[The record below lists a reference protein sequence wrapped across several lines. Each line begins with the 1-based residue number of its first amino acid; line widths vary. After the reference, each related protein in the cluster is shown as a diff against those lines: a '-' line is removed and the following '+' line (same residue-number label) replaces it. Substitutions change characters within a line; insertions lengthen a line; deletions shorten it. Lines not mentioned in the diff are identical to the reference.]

1 MIHNYKITSN
11 QSGAIKKAA
20 LFCLIAAFVVLTTLI
35 STAFAQ
41 NGASTPNAGSK
52 PSTVLPADLPVQMS
66 AERLSYNYQTNT
78 YTARGNVSLS
88 QGGTRLRADS
98 IVYEAN
104 TGALTA
110 MGGVIVR
117 SGADVIEAEKVTI
130 NLNAST
136 GVLLNGK
143 LLLSRHNVYL
153 EGKKLEKKGDANYRV
168 EEGSFTTCD
177 GATPDW
183 RITGKDLDVTL
194 EGYGVLKHGFFYIK
208 DVPVFYLP
216 WLMYPAKRQRQ
227 SGFLMPQMANSSI
240 RGFDFR
246 LPLFLDISPSVDMT
260 ITPRLCTKRA
270 AQAALEFRYF
280 PAENLRG
287 RFYGEYTYDWKY
299 GPEYDP
305 ASHRF
310 YVTWRHDQEFLN
322 FLRLKAN
329 ANWVSDR
336 NYFEFWGSRF
346 DKRLRVRYLESNA
359 ILYSQTNNFLLQT
372 EARHFDNLDVPDNAV
387 TVQNAPILT
396 GTLFA
401 RQAPYTPFFVNS
413 SIVYDNYHAPLMN
426 QEWLGSRLQWDSR
439 LALPISLGPYLK
451 FEPSMTYFAKA
462 YAADYYENN
471 KSVSSV
477 NAIRTDLYQ
486 INTDV
491 FTDLSSVY
499 SGSALGFQRIKH
511 NIRPR
516 VVWTY
521 RPFRSSQKYP
531 AFDDS
536 DRMDQVSLL
545 TAELRQSWTGRLG
558 PNDYMDFASFSIS
571 QGYDFNNSRS
581 PVDPLG
587 QSALTKYNLTNMQ
600 AELSIKPHSLLDL
613 RAQAEYDP
621 VMNRARSYSVNLG
634 VMDHRGDTFQIL
646 HQFAEDERNEDLN
659 RQTNLNVQLK
669 VTSALDIFF
678 ENQYSHQFNF
688 AYFTSVGLNYHPQCW
703 SVLLKYSETRE
714 QDPITQRI
722 KDPDQ
727 TVFMTVSLYGLGQVY
742 RFSRDWSE
750 LLGAPIESSDVQAF

>member
-1 MIHNYKITSN
+1 MINER
-11 QSGAIKKAA
+11 KKAYTDQCTAKAFHA
-20 LFCLIAAFVVLTTLI
+20 LFLALLMTLVFTP
-35 STAFAQ
+35 SRVSHAQ
-41 NGASTPNAGSK
+41 TPNSNGSGK
-52 PSTVLPADLPVQMS
+52 SATILPADLPVQMT
-66 AERLSYNYQTNT
+66 AERLSFNYQTNT

-130 NLNAST
+130 NLNSST
-136 GVLLNGK
+136 GVLFNSK

-153 EGKKLEKKGDANYRV
+153 EGKKLEKKGDADYRV

-194 EGYGVLKHGFFYIK
+194 EGYGVLKHGFFYVRDI
-208 DVPVFYLP
+208 PVFYLP

-227 SGFLMPQMANSSI
+227 SGFLMPQMANSSL
-240 RGFDFR
+240 RGFDVK
-246 LPLFLDISPSVDMT
+246 LPLFLDISPSVDAT
-260 ITPRLCTKRA
+260 ITPRICTSRA
-270 AQAALEFRYF
+270 AQAGLEFRYF
-280 PAENLRG
+280 PWEDLKG

-299 GPEYDP
+299 GPETDP
-305 ASHRF
+305 GSHRF
-310 YVTWRHDQEFLN
+310 FITWRHDQEFLS

-336 NYFEFWGSRF
+336 NYFELWGSRF
-346 DKRLRVRYLESNA
+346 DKRLRIRYLESNA
-359 ILYSQTNNFLLQT
+359 ILYSQSNNFLVQA
-372 EARHFDNLDVPDNAV
+372 EARHFDNLDLPDNAL
-387 TVQNAPILT
+387 TVQNVPILT

-401 RQAPYTPFFVNS
+401 RKVPYVPLYVNS
-413 SIVYDNYHAPLMN
+413 SLVYDNFHSPVMN

-439 LALPISLGPYLK
+439 LSVPVSFGPYLK

-462 YAADYYENN
+462 YAADFYDQNI
-471 KSVSSV
+471 SVSSV
-477 NAIRTDLYQ
+477 NALRSDLYQ

-491 FTDLSSVY
+491 FTDISSVY

-516 VVWTY
+516 IVWTY
-521 RPFRSSQKYP
+521 RPFRSAHKYP
-531 AFDDS
+531 VFDDS
-536 DRMDQVSLL
+536 DRMDQVSLI
-545 TAELRQSWTGRLG
+545 TAEIRQAWTGRLG
-558 PNDYMDFASFSIS
+558 PGQYMDFASFSLS
-571 QGYDFNNSRS
+571 QGYDFNNTRT
-581 PVDPLG
+581 PMDPLG
-587 QSALTKYNLTNMQ
+587 QSSITKSHLTNMQ

-613 RAQAEYDP
+613 KAQAEYDP

-646 HQFAEDERNEDLN
+646 HQFAEDDRNEDLN
-659 RQTNLNVQLK
+659 RQTNLNVQVK
-669 VTSALDIFF
+669 VTSALDVFF

-714 QDPITQRI
+714 QDPITQKIR
-722 KDPDQ
+722 DPDQ

-742 RFSRDWSE
+742 RFSKDWSE
-750 LLGAPIESSDVQAF
+750 LLGAPAESSDTQAF

>member
-1 MIHNYKITSN
+1 MNNPRIAPVLISKPRSVFTGWLYCLVLALLFITTP
-11 QSGAIKKAA
+11 AKAA
-20 LFCLIAAFVVLTTLI
+20 QNNNS
-35 STAFAQ
+35 STSGKSA
-41 NGASTPNAGSK
+41 TI
-52 PSTVLPADLPVQMS
+52 LPADLPVQMS
-66 AERLSYNYQTNT
+66 AERLSFNYQTNT
-78 YTARGNVSLS
+78 YTARGNVTLS
-88 QGGTRLRADS
+88 QGATRLRADS

-117 SGADVIEAEKVTI
+117 SGSDIIEAEKVTI

-194 EGYGVLKHGFFYIK
+194 EGYGVLKHGFFYIR
-208 DVPVFYLP
+208 DIPVFYLP

-240 RGFDFR
+240 RGFDVR
-246 LPLFLDISPSVDMT
+246 LPFFLDISPSIDAT
-260 ITPRLCTKRA
+260 ITPRLCTNRA
-270 AQAALEFRYF
+270 AQAGFEFRYF
-280 PAENLRG
+280 PTEDLRG
-287 RFYGEYTYDWKY
+287 RFYSEYTYDWKY
-299 GPEYDP
+299 GPESDP
-305 ASHRF
+305 RSHRF
-310 YVTWRHDQEFLN
+310 YVTWRHDQEFLSA
-322 FLRLKAN
+322 LRLKAN

-359 ILYSQTNNFLLQT
+359 ILYSQSNNWLLQA
-372 EARHFDNLDVPDNAV
+372 EARHFDNLDLPDNAL
-387 TVQNAPILT
+387 TVQNVPILT

-401 RQAPYTPFFVNS
+401 RQVPYTPFFVNS
-413 SIVYDNYHAPLMN
+413 SLVYDNFHAPIMD
-426 QEWLGSRLQWDSR
+426 QEWLGSRLRWDSR
-439 LALPISLGPYLK
+439 LALPISFGPYLK

-462 YAADYYENN
+462 YAADYYEHNR
-471 KSVSSV
+471 SISSV

-516 VVWTY
+516 LVWTF
-521 RPFRSSQKYP
+521 RPFRSSQTYP
-531 AFDDS
+531 VFDDS
-536 DRMDQVSLL
+536 DRMDQVSLI
-545 TAELRQSWTGRLG
+545 TAELRQAWTGRLG
-558 PNDYMDFASFSIS
+558 PNDYMDFASLSIS
-571 QGYDFNNSRS
+571 QGYDFTNTRA
-581 PVDPLG
+581 PIDTLG
-587 QSALTKYNLTNMQ
+587 QSYINKSHLTNMQ

-621 VMNRARSYSVNLG
+621 VMNRARSYSLNLG

-646 HQFAEDERNEDLN
+646 HQFAEDDRNEDLN
-659 RQTNLNVQLK
+659 RQTNLNVQVK
-669 VTSALDIFF
+669 VTSALDVFF

-688 AYFTSVGLNYHPQCW
+688 AYFTSVGINYHPQCW

-714 QDPITQRI
+714 QDPVTQKIRE
-722 KDPDQ
+722 PDQ

-742 RFSRDWSE
+742 RFSKDWSE
-750 LLGAPIESSDVQAF
+750 LLGAPTESSDSQAF

>member
-1 MIHNYKITSN
+1 
-11 QSGAIKKAA
+11 
-20 LFCLIAAFVVLTTLI
+20 
-35 STAFAQ
+35 
-41 NGASTPNAGSK
+41 
-52 PSTVLPADLPVQMS
+52 
-66 AERLSYNYQTNT
+66 
-78 YTARGNVSLS
+78 
-88 QGGTRLRADS
+88 
-98 IVYEAN
+98 
-104 TGALTA
+104 
-110 MGGVIVR
+110 
-117 SGADVIEAEKVTI
+117 
-130 NLNAST
+130 
-136 GVLLNGK
+136 
-143 LLLSRHNVYL
+143 
-153 EGKKLEKKGDANYRV
+153 
-168 EEGSFTTCD
+168 
-177 GATPDW
+177 
-183 RITGKDLDVTL
+183 
-194 EGYGVLKHGFFYIK
+194 
-208 DVPVFYLP
+208 
-216 WLMYPAKRQRQ
+216 
-227 SGFLMPQMANSSI
+227 
-240 RGFDFR
+240 
-246 LPLFLDISPSVDMT
+246 
-260 ITPRLCTKRA
+260 
-270 AQAALEFRYF
+270 
-280 PAENLRG
+280 
-287 RFYGEYTYDWKY
+287 
-299 GPEYDP
+299 
-305 ASHRF
+305 
-310 YVTWRHDQEFLN
+310 
-322 FLRLKAN
+322 
-329 ANWVSDR
+329 
-336 NYFEFWGSRF
+336 
-346 DKRLRVRYLESNA
+346 
-359 ILYSQTNNFLLQT
+359 
-372 EARHFDNLDVPDNAV
+372 
-387 TVQNAPILT
+387 
-396 GTLFA
+396 
-401 RQAPYTPFFVNS
+401 
-413 SIVYDNYHAPLMN
+413 
-426 QEWLGSRLQWDSR
+426 
-439 LALPISLGPYLK
+439 
-451 FEPSMTYFAKA
+451 MTYFAKA